1 MNYTKYKDS
10 SPGSIVAHAPIL
22 TIDYKENY
30 IAFGG
35 SETNKTTLSSA
46 SSYDSTGRSS
56 RKSSSQDNKVPR
68 DTFVLQGQSLGCC
81 KVPRDTFV
89 LQGQSLGCWLQG
101 FLVIK
106 NDEEGGGTRGKGR
119 GG

>member
-68 DTFVLQGQSLGCC
+68 DTFVLQGQSLGC
-81 KVPRDTFV
+81 
-89 LQGQSLGCWLQG
+89 WLQG